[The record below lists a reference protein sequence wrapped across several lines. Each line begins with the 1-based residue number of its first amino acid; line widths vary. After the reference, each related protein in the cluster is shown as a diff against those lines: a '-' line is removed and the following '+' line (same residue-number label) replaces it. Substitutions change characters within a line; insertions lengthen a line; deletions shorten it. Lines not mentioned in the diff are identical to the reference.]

1 MAFFARL
8 LRHRMVE
15 LGNGPSRRFM
25 TVGASVARLYMALD
39 FACGVFAIVARE
51 TFASDR
57 RVINVYFLEAAV
69 AVAIRTVIARLWVV
83 G

>member
-1 MAFFARL
+1 
-8 LRHRMVE
+8 
-15 LGNGPSRRFM
+15 
-25 TVGASVARLYMALD
+25 MALD